1 MDSSDRFYCIIY
13 SLVALVLI
21 TLIISININ
30 SMHYSQVVENV
41 TLETGTNP
49 MYVSCSINDSLG
61 DDPVCVVLAQGL
73 VKE

>member
-1 MDSSDRFYCIIY
+1 MDSSDRFFCIIY

-21 TLIISININ
+21 VLMISINMN
-30 SMHYSQVVENV
+30 SMHYAQVVENV
-41 TLETGTNP
+41 TIKTGTNP

-61 DDPVCVVLAQGL
+61 DDPVCVVLAHGL